1 MTGELAANYCAQGCY
16 WRCEHR
22 GAADAR
28 GTRAAATRAAGP
40 GERWQLGPADTAD
53 DPEQRALDEWVLWSV
68 AGIAP
73 SDGFRRVEVC
83 TDCGETFRDAATHA
97 HEHARRRQLGLEP

>member
-1 MTGELAANYCAQGCY
+1 MTDALAANYCPEGCY

-22 GAADAR
+22 DASDTL
-28 GTRAAATRAAGP
+28 GTTTIETKPRD
-40 GERWQLGPADTAD
+40 RWQLGPGDTDD
-53 DPEQRALDEWVLWSV
+53 DPEQRALDEWRLWSI

-73 SDGFRRVEVC
+73 SRGFREVELC

-97 HEHARRRQLGLEP
+97 HEHARRHQLGLDP